1 MPEVELEG
9 ECDEEVDAESATE
22 ARLGTALPRRV
33 LRLGFGG
40 ARSLEGDELGVGHQ
54 RRARSHLMHCA
65 VSPHLV
71 VAVGELVLVLEDAQL
86 VEESTGDVLGVSER
100 ERPEASVCASENGVP
115 VGALYRLLNC
125 GLCIKPMHL
134 FSLALLELGIWGL
147 VLLYLMCRD
156 YIMCRELVDL
166 HRRQRLIPLN

>member
-33 LRLGFGG
+33 LRLGLGG

-54 RRARSHLMHCA
+54 RRARSHLMHRA

-71 VAVGELVLVLEDAQL
+71 VAVGELVLVLEDAQR
-86 VEESTGDVLGVSER
+86 VEEGTGDVLGVSER
-100 ERPEASVCASENGVP
+100 ERTKAP
-115 VGALYRLLNC
+115 V
-125 GLCIKPMHL
+125 MTL
-134 FSLALLELGIWGL
+134 FNDTRVERCYS
-147 VLLYLMCRD
+147 D
-156 YIMCRELVDL
+156 Y
-166 HRRQRLIPLN
+166 